1 MITAIIED
9 QKQGVRAYITSAVE
23 AGRAPGA
30 VALEIVGRI
39 DRATGKRS
47 GGIVGLTSQQSGYV
61 ANMRA
66 ELADPGA
73 MSNYFTRE
81 RRDRR
86 FDGLVRAAME
96 SGKPVAKADID
107 RIAGR
112 YADRLLKLRGDTI
125 ARTESITA
133 LRAGQHEAFTQ
144 LVESGTVKASQVIRK
159 WSAAKDSRT
168 RHDHLAMDGTTIRG
182 LDLPFTAPDGSQLR
196 FPGDTS
202 LGASAR
208 ETINCRC
215 RAEYQIDRRRVT

>member
-1 MITAIIED
+1 M
-9 QKQGVRAYITSAVE
+9 RSYITGAVA

-39 DRATGKRS
+39 DRTTGRRA

-61 ANMRA
+61 LNMRA
-66 ELADPGA
+66 ELSDPGA
-73 MSNYFTRE
+73 MANYFTRQ
-81 RRDRR
+81 RRDKR

-96 SGKPVAKADID
+96 SGKPVSKADID

-133 LRAGQHEAFTQ
+133 LRAGQHEGYVQ
-144 LVESGTVKASQVIRK
+144 LVESGKVRADQVIRK
-159 WSAAKDSRT
+159 WSSAKDIRT

-182 LDLPFTAPDGSQLR
+182 MFAQFTAPDGSLMDY
-196 FPGDTS
+196 PGDTS
-202 LGASAR
+202 HGASAR

-215 RAEYQIDRRRVT
+215 TCVYSVDRRKMN